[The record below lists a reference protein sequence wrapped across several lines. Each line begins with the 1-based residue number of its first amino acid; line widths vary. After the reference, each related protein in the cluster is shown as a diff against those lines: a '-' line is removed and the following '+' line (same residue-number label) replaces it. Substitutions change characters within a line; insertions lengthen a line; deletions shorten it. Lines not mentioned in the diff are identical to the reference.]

1 MADPKK
7 KGEEDPK
14 KKGEETGLIERFRTS
29 GKPGVVFVR
38 ELLWVAA
45 VVAGIALFL
54 FLVSGTWP
62 AVVTIESES
71 MVPHMNVGDLV
82 FVVKPDRYGD
92 LQTWESGRETGYK
105 KFGDFGDVVI
115 YAPNGAEGSLIPGI
129 GGGVHPIIH
138 RAMVAI
144 PEGAPIPVFYY
155 PHSKTSSPEIF
166 LPATIINNK
175 IVLENGTIIDIAPL
189 TWGYNLTVNSTGI
202 APHPGLI
209 TKGDNNIHSDQGS
222 PLSRSELGII
232 QPVRDE
238 WVVGKAL
245 FAIPLLGYIP
255 LNIIP
260 VAIILI
266 VLMVLYEYYQKQ
278 KSRTGMKERGKKPAK
293 KN

>member
-1 MADPKK
+1 M
-7 KGEEDPK
+7 
-14 KKGEETGLIERFRTS
+14 LFRS
-29 GKPGVVFVR
+29 
-38 ELLWVAA
+38 
-45 VVAGIALFL
+45 
-54 FLVSGTWP
+54 
-62 AVVTIESES
+62 
-71 MVPHMNVGDLV
+71 
-82 FVVKPDRYGD
+82 
-92 LQTWESGRETGYK
+92 
-105 KFGDFGDVVI
+105 
-115 YAPNGAEGSLIPGI
+115 
-129 GGGVHPIIH
+129 
-138 RAMVAI
+138 
-144 PEGAPIPVFYY
+144 IPVFYY
-155 PHSKTSSPEIF
+155 PHTKTSSPEIF

-209 TKGDNNIHSDQGS
+209 TKGDNNIVSDQGS